1 MLGRLRII
9 PIWAAWAFA
18 LTSPLNIVDI
28 FIHMLIAMLIAQNAV
43 KYVICAFWLIGA
55 IPAAVAMLKGSGQ
68 LATVP
73 AGPEASAM

>member
-28 FIHMLIAMLIAQNAV
+28 FIHMLIAQNAV